1 MAAIAGICELNALIR
16 LRRLQARGVL
26 QGPRAAPLSARA
38 LHRAPV
44 VVENRNQHCKIET
57 DSCTKE
63 GYLRAVTTRFSRR
76 VNPEAAMA
84 GPATRSAVLISGDTT
99 LP

>member
-1 MAAIAGICELNALIR
+1 AVAGIWGLSALMR
-16 LRRLQARGVL
+16 LRRLQAMGVL
-26 QGPRAAPLSARA
+26 QGPRAAPSSART
-38 LHRAPV
+38 LNRATV
-44 VVENRNQHCKIET
+44 VVENRNQHCRIET

-63 GYLRAVTTRFSRR
+63 GYLRAVATRFSRR